1 MSLWSDLQKPLIATG
16 ESQDTFVA
24 GSQVWFTRGPRKYHA
39 TVKGKNAEA
48 SVRSGTERYDIEY
61 WVKGTHKKRVE
72 GRSPFRKRSPVH
84 INTIDYAGSNRNRA
98 SSGRFLFLVRG
109 AVS

>member
-39 TVKGKNAEA
+39 TVKGKNLDLQLVLGANQRAEA
-48 SVRSGTERYDIEY
+48 T
-61 WVKGTHKKRVE
+61 KGMRTQFV
-72 GRSPFRKRSPVH
+72 V
-84 INTIDYAGSNRNRA
+84 
-98 SSGRFLFLVRG
+98 
-109 AVS
+109 AVLPW